1 VEREILLTG
10 IGGQGVQLAA
20 TILARAATHEGRHV
34 MTLGTYGGSM
44 RGGNTDSSVLV
55 ADCPISSP
63 PIVSRAWSAI
73 AAHPSWWPALRAKL
87 RPDAVAVWNAEL
99 FGPEVEIGARVRVP
113 VEATR
118 IANELGS
125 PLAASLVLLG
135 AFVAA
140 TGLVSLDA
148 ALAAMADSVP
158 AYRREH
164 LAKNAAALRAG
175 FAAAP
180 VGVAPAWPEVAAAR
194 AGAVRDD
201 RPTQASEAS

>member
-20 TILARAATHEGRHV
+20 TILARAATQQGRAV

-44 RGGNTDSSVLV
+44 RGGSTDSTVIV
-55 ADCPISSP
+55 ADRAISSP

-73 AAHPSWWPALRAKL
+73 AAHPASWAGVRAKL
-87 RPDAVAVWNAEL
+87 RPGAVAVWNVEL
-99 FGPEVEIGARVRVP
+99 FPPEVEIGAGVRVP
-113 VEATR
+113 VAATR
-118 IANELGS
+118 IASELGS

-135 AFVAA
+135 AYVAA

-148 ALAAMADSVP
+148 TLAAMEGAVP
-158 AYRREH
+158 AYRRAH

-175 FAAAP
+175 FLAAEP
-180 VGVAPAWPEVAAAR
+180 SVAPAWPAEAAA
-194 AGAVRDD
+194 
-201 RPTQASEAS
+201 

>member
-1 VEREILLTG
+1 MEREVLLTG

-20 TILARAATHEGRHV
+20 TILARAAAREGRAV

-44 RGGNTDSSVLV
+44 RGGNTDSTVIV
-55 ADCPISSP
+55 ADRAISSP

-73 AAHPSWWPALRAKL
+73 AAHPGFWPALRAKL
-87 RPDAVAVWNAEL
+87 RPEGIAVWNADL
-99 FGPEVEIGARVRVP
+99 FGPELEIGARTRVP

-118 IANELGS
+118 IAQQIGS

-135 AFVAA
+135 AYVAA
-140 TGLVSLDA
+140 TALVSLAA
-148 ALAAMADSVP
+148 ALAAMEESVP

-164 LAKNAAALRAG
+164 LAKNTVALRAG

-180 VGVAPAWPEVAAAR
+180 PGVAKAWPAEAAA
-194 AGAVRDD
+194 
-201 RPTQASEAS
+201 

>member
-1 VEREILLTG
+1 MEREVLFTG

-20 TILARAATHEGRHV
+20 TILARAATREGRAV

-44 RGGNTDSSVLV
+44 RGGNTDSTVLV
-55 ADCPISSP
+55 ADRAISSP
-63 PIVSRAWSAI
+63 PIISRTWSAI
-73 AAHPSWWPALRAKL
+73 GAHPRYWPAVRTKL
-87 RPDAVAVWNAEL
+87 RPDSVAVWNAEL
-99 FGPEVEIGARVRVP
+99 FGADVEIGAATRVA

-135 AFVAA
+135 AYVAA

-148 ALAAMADSVP
+148 ALAAMEESVP
-158 AYRREH
+158 SYRREH
-164 LAKNAAALRAG
+164 LAKNAAALAAG

-180 VGVAPAWPEVAAAR
+180 RGAAPAWPADAAA
-194 AGAVRDD
+194 
-201 RPTQASEAS
+201 

>member
-1 VEREILLTG
+1 MEREVLLTG

-20 TILARAATHEGRHV
+20 PILARAATREGRAV
-34 MTLGTYGGSM
+34 MALGTYGGSM
-44 RGGNTDSSVLV
+44 RGGNTDSTLIV
-55 ADCPISSP
+55 ADRPISSP

-73 AAHPSWWPALRAKL
+73 AAHPSFWPALRAKL
-87 RPDAVAVWNAEL
+87 RPEAVAVWNAEL

-113 VEATR
+113 VPATR
-118 IANELGS
+118 IAGELGS

-135 AFVAA
+135 AYVAA
-140 TGLVSLDA
+140 TGLVALDA
-148 ALAAMADSVP
+148 ALAAMEESVP

-180 VGVAPAWPEVAAAR
+180 PGLAPAWPAEAAAR
-194 AGAVRDD
+194 
-201 RPTQASEAS
+201 EAS

>member
-1 VEREILLTG
+1 VEREVLLTG

-20 TILARAATHEGRHV
+20 TILARAATREGRHV

-55 ADCPISSP
+55 ADRPISSP

-87 RPDAVAVWNAEL
+87 RPDAIAVWNAEL
-99 FGPEVEIGARVRVP
+99 FGPEVEIGASVRVP

-135 AFVAA
+135 AYVAA

-148 ALAAMADSVP
+148 ALAAMEDSVP
-158 AYRREH
+158 VYRREH

-175 FAAAP
+175 FAAAAP
-180 VGVAPAWPEVAAAR
+180 GAAPAWPGEAAA
-194 AGAVRDD
+194 
-201 RPTQASEAS
+201 

>member
-1 VEREILLTG
+1 MEREILLTG

-55 ADCPISSP
+55 ADRPISSP
-63 PIVSRAWSAI
+63 PIGSRAWSAI
-73 AAHPSWWPALRAKL
+73 AAHPRWWPALRAKL

-135 AFVAA
+135 AYVAA

-175 FAAAP
+175 FAAAA

-201 RPTQASEAS
+201 RPTQAREAS